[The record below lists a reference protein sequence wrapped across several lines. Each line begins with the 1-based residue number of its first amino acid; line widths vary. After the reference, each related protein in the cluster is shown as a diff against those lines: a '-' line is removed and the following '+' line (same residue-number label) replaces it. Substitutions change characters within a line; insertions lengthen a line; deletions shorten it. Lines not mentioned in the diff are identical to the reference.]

1 MNVPFTK
8 QRVNESIFHASAKGY
23 NNSANGVEA
32 AKVSFISLFPRKKRR
47 PDRSQAPHAHEF
59 VASRLLAIELADSN
73 ALAVLV
79 NVTKVANAHG
89 LGNVGAGSH
98 SELHGLL
105 DVVAI
110 PVPLVQERSE
120 GAIASADG
128 RDQLDVEL
136 TLGVPDVL
144 AVGEVG
150 VAAATT
156 SEQHVLDAGVVGEL
170 HGNADLVRRCST
182 GTPKMA
188 FIS

>member
-1 MNVPFTK
+1 MTE
-8 QRVNESIFHASAKGY
+8 QKG
-23 NNSANGVEA
+23 ALAETG
-32 AKVSFISLFPRKKRR
+32 
-47 PDRSQAPHAHEF
+47 APHAHEY
-59 VASRLLAIELADSN
+59 VAFRLLTIELADSN

-79 NVTKVANAHG
+79 NVTKVANADG
-89 LGNVGAGSH
+89 LGNVGAGGH

-120 GAIASADG
+120 GAVAGADG

-144 AVGEVG
+144 AVGEVS

-156 SEQHVLDAGVVGEL
+156 GEQHVLNASVVSHLHGDTNLVVGVDRHAE
-170 HGNADLVRRCST
+170 D
-182 GTPKMA
+182 A